1 MISSTNPI
9 YMKKSFLTFL
19 ALLITLLIFAQKASN
34 VAINTD
40 GSLPDNSA
48 MLDVK
53 STNMGML
60 FPRLTE
66 TQRNSLSS
74 PGVGLLIYNSTSN
87 QFNYFTGTTWN
98 KIEGTVVYGNAGS
111 TAPGGGVSMSVGSDV
126 VADKSAMLDVSST
139 TKGVLIPRTQPQMI
153 SSPATGLIIFNSSTK
168 KINYYNGSQW
178 KTICSIS
185 TNTIG
190 ASTTQTSAGFAINS
204 GGEAPAASAVL
215 DIQSSDKGLLIPRMN
230 DWERGPIK
238 PTAGL
243 IMYNTFANNLQFW
256 NGSNWCRMNEAPV
269 TPTATTHSPSPTE
282 ITWNWNTA
290 SEATGYKWNTSD
302 NIATATDMGSSTSKT
317 ESGLTNGTS
326 YTRYVWAYNS
336 CDNSQVLTLT
346 ATAQFVCGASSIKVN
361 HVAGSVA
368 PETKT
373 VSYGTVTNI
382 PGETGKCWITRNLG
396 ASQQAG
402 SVNDK
407 SESSAGWYWQFNRKQ
422 GFKQDGS
429 PKSAWIPSPS
439 GKTGIVESSDWVSG
453 NDPCT
458 IELGTGWRIPT
469 RSEWE
474 NVKNTGNWKDWNGPW
489 NSGLRLHGALCLW
502 YGSGAIES
510 WYSNEGGTYW
520 SSSQIYPKYGIQL
533 MFYSAGCQVWTG
545 LGYTKTDGYSVRCIK

>member
-1 MISSTNPI
+1 
-9 YMKKSFLTFL
+9 MKKSFLTSL

-74 PGVGLLIYNSTSN
+74 PGVGLLIYNSTSK
-87 QFNYFTGTTWN
+87 QFNYFNGGTWN
-98 KIEGTVVYGNAGS
+98 KIEGTIAAYKSGS
-111 TAPGGGVSMSVGSDV
+111 TAPGGGVSMSVGTDV

-139 TKGVLIPRTQPQMI
+139 TKGVLIPRTQPHMI
-153 SSPATGLIIFNSSTK
+153 SSPATGLIIYNPSTN

-185 TNTIG
+185 TGNIG
-190 ASTTQTSAGFAINS
+190 ASTSQTSAGFAINE
-204 GGEAPAASAVL
+204 GGGAPAASAIL
-215 DIQSSDKGLLIPRMN
+215 DIQCIDKGLLVPRMDDGQRN
-230 DWERGPIK
+230 GILPS
-238 PTAGL
+238 AGL
-243 IMYNTFANNLQFW
+243 LIYNTWSNNLQFW
-256 NGSNWCRMNEAPV
+256 NGANWCRMNEAPV
-269 TPTATTHSPSPTE
+269 APSSGTLYPSPTE
-282 ITWNWNTA
+282 ITWNWNSA
-290 SEATGYKWNTSD
+290 QEATGYKWNTTD
-302 NIATATDMGSSTSKT
+302 NIATATDMGTSTSKT
-317 ESGLTNGTS
+317 ETGLTDGTI

-336 CDNSQVLTLT
+336 CDNSPVLILT
-346 ATAQFVCGASSIKVN
+346 AKAQFVCGSSSIRVN

-382 PGETGKCWITRNLG
+382 PGETSKCWITRNLG
-396 ASQQAG
+396 ATQQA
-402 SVNDK
+402 SNVDDT
-407 SESSAGWYWQFNRKQ
+407 SEPSAGWYWQFNRKQ

-429 PKSAWIPSPS
+429 PKSAWIQSPN
-439 GKTGIVESSDWVSG
+439 GKTGIVEYSDWTSW

-458 IELGTGWRIPT
+458 IELGAGWRIPT

-474 NVKNTGNWKDWNGPW
+474 NVDKAGNWTDWNGPW

-510 WYSNEGGTYW
+510 WYNSSGGSYW
-520 SSSQIYPKYGIQL
+520 SSSQIYAKYGIQL
-533 MFYSAGCQVWTG
+533 EFFNASCFVWTG
-545 LGYTKTDGYSVRCIK
+545 LNKNKTNGYPVRCIKD

>member
-1 MISSTNPI
+1 
-9 YMKKSFLTFL
+9 MKKSFLTFL
-19 ALLITLLIFAQKASN
+19 ALLITLAIFAQKSSN

-40 GSLPDNSA
+40 GSLPDKSA

-60 FPRLTE
+60 FPRMTE

-74 PGVGLLIYNSTSN
+74 PATGLLIYNTTSN
-87 QFNYFTGTTWN
+87 LFNYYSGGSWC
-98 KIEGTVVYGNAGS
+98 KIEGTVVSSTTGS
-111 TAPGGGVSMSVGSDV
+111 TAPGGGVSMSVGADV

-139 TKGVLIPRTQPQMI
+139 TKGVLIPRTLPQSI
-153 SSPATGLIIFNSSTK
+153 SSPAAGLIIFNTSTN

-178 KTICSIS
+178 KTVCSIS
-185 TNTIG
+185 TGTAG
-190 ASTTQTSAGFAINS
+190 ASTSQTSAGFAINS
-204 GGEAPAASAVL
+204 SGEAPAPSAVL
-215 DIQSSDKGLLIPRMN
+215 DIQSTDKGLLVPRMN
-230 DWERGPIK
+230 EWDKNAIL

-243 IMYNTFANNLQFW
+243 IIYNTFANTLQFW
-256 NGSNWCRMNEAPV
+256 NGSKWMRLNEAPV
-269 TPTATTHSPSPTE
+269 TPTSGTHSPSPTE

-290 SEATGYKWNTSD
+290 QEASGYKWNTSD
-302 NIATATDMGSSTSKT
+302 NYATATDMGGSTSKT
-317 ESGLTNGTS
+317 ETGLTNGTS

-336 CDNSQVLTLT
+336 CSNSQVLILT
-346 ATAQFVCGASSIKVN
+346 ATAQFVCGSSSINVN

-368 PETKT
+368 PETKSVT
-373 VSYGTVTNI
+373 YGTVTNI
-382 PGETGKCWITRNLG
+382 PGETSKCWITRNLG
-396 ASQQAG
+396 ASQQASG
-402 SVNDK
+402 VNDK
-407 SESSAGWYWQFNRKQ
+407 SEASAGWYWQFNRKQ

-429 PKSAWIPSPS
+429 PKSAWIPSPG
-439 GKTGIVESSDWVSG
+439 GKTGIVESSDWTSG

-458 IELGTGWRIPT
+458 IELGAGWRIPT

-474 NVKNTGNWKDWNGPW
+474 NVKNSGNWKDWNGPW

-502 YGSGAIES
+502 YGSGVIES